1 MLVGLRNLLEEKV
14 MPPRKAA
21 PVAKPSNPFAVFAE
35 SDTEDEVVVEVVEKK
50 LENRFEF
57 LVKET
62 VPLVPIGLLIPSV
75 QPFTQQK
82 GRWMKAKAD
91 EGWISLRPRP
101 EHEQAAIAA
110 AGAAGAAGAGLIV
123 VPVST
128 SQPEDQPRSAHEW
141 AERVKQSLEKAEGT
155 PRVERLK
162 DIRDSLTRLS
172 FFRRPIEHLVSKQ
185 ETPAATVNA

>member
-1 MLVGLRNLLEEKV
+1 LLEKKV

-35 SDTEDEVVVEVVEKK
+35 SDTEDEVVVEVIEKK
-50 LENRFEF
+50 PENRFES
-57 LVKET
+57 LVKEG
-62 VPLVPIGLLIPSV
+62 VSPLVPSV
-75 QPFTQQK
+75 LPFTQQK
-82 GRWMKAKAD
+82 GRWMKAKID

-110 AGAAGAAGAGLIV
+110 AAAATHSTEPVEAGH
-123 VPVST
+123 
-128 SQPEDQPRSAHEW
+128 DQPRSAHEW
-141 AERVKQSLEKAEGT
+141 AERVRQSLEKAEGT

-172 FFRRPIEHLVSKQ
+172 FFRRPIEHLVSKE
-185 ETPAATVNA
+185 ETSSTTVHA

>member
-1 MLVGLRNLLEEKV
+1 LLEKKI

-35 SDTEDEVVVEVVEKK
+35 SDTEDEVVEVFEKK
-50 LENRFEF
+50 PENRFES
-57 LVKET
+57 LVKESGSPV
-62 VPLVPIGLLIPSV
+62 VPSLL
-75 QPFTQQK
+75 PFTQQK
-82 GRWMKAKAD
+82 ERWMKAKID

-110 AGAAGAAGAGLIV
+110 AAAASHTVDVVGAGH
-123 VPVST
+123 
-128 SQPEDQPRSAHEW
+128 DQPRSAHEW
-141 AERVKQSLEKAEGT
+141 AERVRQSLEKAEGT

-172 FFRRPIEHLVSKQ
+172 FFRRPIEHLVSKE
-185 ETPAATVNA
+185 ETSSTTVHA

>member
-1 MLVGLRNLLEEKV
+1 

-35 SDTEDEVVVEVVEKK
+35 SDTEDEVVVEVIEKK
-50 LENRFEF
+50 PENRFES
-57 LVKET
+57 LVKEG
-62 VPLVPIGLLIPSV
+62 VSPLVPSV
-75 QPFTQQK
+75 LPFTQQK
-82 GRWMKAKAD
+82 GRWMKAKID

-110 AGAAGAAGAGLIV
+110 AAAGTAAHSTEPDGAGH
-123 VPVST
+123 
-128 SQPEDQPRSAHEW
+128 DQPRSAHEW
-141 AERVKQSLEKAEGT
+141 AERVRQSLEKAEGT

-172 FFRRPIEHLVSKQ
+172 FFRRPIEHLVSKE
-185 ETPAATVNA
+185 ETSSTTVHA

>member
-1 MLVGLRNLLEEKV
+1 

-35 SDTEDEVVVEVVEKK
+35 SDTEDEVVVEVIEKK
-50 LENRFEF
+50 PENRFES
-57 LVKET
+57 LVKEG
-62 VPLVPIGLLIPSV
+62 VSPLVPSV
-75 QPFTQQK
+75 LPFTQQK
-82 GRWMKAKAD
+82 GRWMKAKID

-110 AGAAGAAGAGLIV
+110 AAAAAGAAAHSTEPVGAGQ
-123 VPVST
+123 T
-128 SQPEDQPRSAHEW
+128 DDQPRSAHEW
-141 AERVKQSLEKAEGT
+141 AERVRQSLEKAEGT

-172 FFRRPIEHLVSKQ
+172 FFRRPIEHLVSKE
-185 ETPAATVNA
+185 ETSSTTVHA